1 MIYYKK
7 YVKET
12 ERAMKRI
19 KKSFLHC
26 LYVTLAVL
34 VLMMAAGSIWDL
46 PISRLLYPGHETSFG
61 QFFAAFG
68 ELPAFLAL
76 TCAGVLLILYRERI
90 NPAWSALLAACG
102 AALIV
107 MGLVLFVHEA
117 VDNVPALPTWV
128 ALLAALFASAASAAG
143 LVYYAR
149 GASAKTVLRFVLT
162 LVLVSIGTMLLI
174 NIVKVPWGR
183 ARMRLI
189 TQTGNE
195 AYFTPW
201 WQAGSALKKRLVAEG
216 VSSDEFRSFPS
227 GHTACAACAMLL
239 ALLPTL
245 KKGKYT
251 EKRIRLLFLIGC
263 AWCAVTAFTR
273 LWMGAH
279 FLTDV
284 TMAWLITL
292 GMCALSVYLFYFNKR
307 FFTVLWRLVSES
319 PNPFSTKKSA

>member
-1 MIYYKK
+1 
-7 YVKET
+7 
-12 ERAMKRI
+12 MKRI

-26 LYVTLAVL
+26 LYITLAVL
-34 VLMMAAGSIWDL
+34 VLLMVAGSIFDL
-46 PISRLLYPGHETSFG
+46 PISRALYPGHETSFG

-76 TCAGVLLILYRERI
+76 TCAGTLLLLYRARI
-90 NPAWSALLAACG
+90 NPAWSALIAACG

-107 MGLVLFVHEA
+107 MGLVLCVHEA

-128 ALLAALFASAASAAG
+128 ALLVSVFAAVASG
-143 LVYYAR
+143 FGIVCYTR
-149 GASAKTVLRFVLT
+149 GASAKTILRFVLT

-174 NIVKVPWGR
+174 NIIKVPWGR

-189 TQTGNE
+189 SLTGNE

-201 WQAGSALKKRLVAEG
+201 WQAGSALKDRLVADG

-239 ALLPTL
+239 SLLPTL
-245 KKGKYT
+245 RKGKHP
-251 EKRIRLLFLIGC
+251 EKRIRLLFVFGSL
-263 AWCAVTAFTR
+263 WCAVTAFTR
-273 LWMGAH
+273 LCMGAH

-284 TMAWLITL
+284 TMAWLIAL
-292 GMCALSVYLFYFNKR
+292 GMCTLSVYLFFFNKK
-307 FFTVLWRLVSES
+307 FFSVLWRVVSEA
-319 PNPFSTKKSA
+319 PNPFSSKKQQ